1 MKDTERFS
9 RRQLLSLGAAAVLSP
24 ALRLYPAA
32 SVRLAG
38 RGAWLSALCCLP
50 PLMLYAWLYCRF
62 TAARREGE
70 GLGELTLRALGGKL
84 GRAALLLYGLWLLL
98 YAGFVLR
105 AAAER
110 FVVAIFP
117 DSGPG
122 FFVLT
127 LGLAALL
134 ASLGSP
140 RALVRTARM
149 LLPVLLGVIVLLLL
163 FSLRQAELTNLLP
176 LTEEDAV
183 PVLLGALPVGQVLLL
198 GLYAPGFLLGG
209 VEKREGELRA
219 RWLWLLGLC
228 LLLSALCAAVL
239 GCFGAEI
246 TTRLSLPFFTLVR
259 NLVFFRTLERL
270 EAPVVSLWLI
280 PDFLLASLSLFC
292 AQFCLRLLLGAG
304 PAYRGEA
311 LTDMRRGRWLIWLGG
326 AAAIAAGLLMAPN
339 ARALALW
346 SERIIPIG
354 QTAAAGLIPVIYMVG
369 KSKQRL

>member
-1 MKDTERFS
+1 M
-9 RRQLLSLGAAAVLSP
+9 AI
-24 ALRLYPAA
+24 
-32 SVRLAG
+32 
-38 RGAWLSALCCLP
+38 RGKNP
-50 PLMLYAWLYCRF
+50 DI
-62 TAARREGE
+62 
-70 GLGELTLRALGGKL
+70 LGELRL
-84 GRAALLLYGLWLLL
+84 
-98 YAGFVLR
+98 
-105 AAAER
+105 E
-110 FVVAIFP
+110 
-117 DSGPG
+117 
-122 FFVLT
+122 FFRHEGVD
-127 LGLAALL
+127 
-134 ASLGSP
+134 
-140 RALVRTARM
+140 ALVRQLVA
-149 LLPVLLGVIVLLLL
+149 
-163 FSLRQAELTNLLP
+163 
-176 LTEEDAV
+176 
-183 PVLLGALPVGQVLLL
+183 LGA
-198 GLYAPGFLLGG
+198 GFLLGG
-209 VEKREGELRA
+209 VEQREGELRA

-292 AQFCLRLLLGAG
+292 AQLCLRLLLGAG

-354 QTAAAGLIPVIYMVG
+354 QTAAAGLIPIIYMVG
-369 KSKQRL
+369 KSKKRL